1 MTVYKIKDL
10 EILSGVKAHTIR
22 MWEKRYGLLK
32 PERTDTKIRMYSDKD
47 LLMLLNVALLNKN
60 GKKISHIVNMSN
72 DQIAQEVLSLDDKM
86 SEDSLVEKL
95 ILALIQMDKRLFL
108 HNFHKIV
115 AEEGLF
121 EAFSGRLRNF
131 LTRIGVMWQVGTIDP
146 AQEHFVSNMM
156 RNSLIAATEKIEE
169 NPNPEKRFI
178 LFLPEN
184 EWHEISLLLYNYKL
198 LKDGYA
204 TVYLGQSVPD
214 QALINT
220 ISRFNVDALVTS
232 FITAV
237 DESHI
242 LNYFQNLVENHSLPI
257 YTGAELLS
265 NLSTPIPSGIH
276 KVTDLFKD

>member
-47 LLMLLNVALLNKN
+47 LMVLLNVALLNKN
-60 GKKISHIVNMSN
+60 GKKISHIVNMSD
-72 DQIAQEVLSLDDKM
+72 DQIAQEIMSIDDAM
-86 SEDSLVEKL
+86 SEDSLVDKL
-95 ILALIQMDKRLFL
+95 ILALIQMDKHLFL
-108 HNFHKIV
+108 HNFHKIIG
-115 AEEGLF
+115 EEGLF
-121 EAFSGRLRNF
+121 EAFSGRLRSF

-156 RNSLIAATEKIEE
+156 RNTLISATENIKE
-169 NPNPEKRFI
+169 NPNPKKLFL

-204 TVYLGQSVPD
+204 TVYLGQSVPE
-214 QALINT
+214 QALVNT
-220 ISRFNVDALVTS
+220 IGRFKVDALVTS
-232 FITAV
+232 FVTAT
-237 DESHI
+237 DEDHI
-242 LNYFQNLVENHSLPI
+242 VRFFSALSQNHQLPI
-257 YTGAELLS
+257 YTGAEMLESLS
-265 NLSTPIPSGIH
+265 QPIPAGIH
-276 KVTDLFKD
+276 KVTDLFK

>member
-47 LLMLLNVALLNKN
+47 LMVLLNVALLNKN
-60 GKKISHIVNMSN
+60 GKKISHIVNMSD
-72 DQIAQEVLSLDDKM
+72 DQISQEVMAIDDKV
-86 SEDSLVEKL
+86 SQDSLVDKM
-95 ILALIQMDKRLFL
+95 ILALIQMDKKLFL
-108 HNFHKIV
+108 ANFHKII

-121 EAFSGRLRNF
+121 EAFSGRLRSF

-156 RNSLIAATEKIEE
+156 RNTLIAATENLEE
-169 NPNPEKRFI
+169 NPKPEKLFI

-220 ISRFNVDALVTS
+220 IARFKVDALVTS

-237 DESHI
+237 DEDHI
-242 LNYFQNLVENHSLPI
+242 LEFFTTLSKNHQLPI
-257 YTGAELLS
+257 YTGAEMLDSLS
-265 NLSTPIPSGIH
+265 KPLPASIH
-276 KVTDLFKD
+276 KVTDLFK